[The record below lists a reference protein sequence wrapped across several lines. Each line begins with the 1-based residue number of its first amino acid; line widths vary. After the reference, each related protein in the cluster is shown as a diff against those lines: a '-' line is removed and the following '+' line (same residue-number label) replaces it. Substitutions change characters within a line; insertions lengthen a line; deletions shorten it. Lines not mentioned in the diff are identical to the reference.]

1 MMAPEVERNLGFFTE
16 EEQMRLGTAVVAIAG
31 AGGDGGELALS
42 LARLGFGAQ
51 GGEIRLADP
60 DTFERENINRQA
72 CCTTKTVGVNKA
84 VAVADYIREINPDIK
99 VTTYTEG
106 ITRENA
112 EDFVA
117 GSNLLID
124 ETEFTMHAI
133 GVALARTAR
142 QHEVPNLQVINVGF
156 GAQVT
161 SYDTDGRYTME
172 RRLGIPETMPLDEV
186 AKQEIPVTR
195 WLAELPSYGD
205 LSVFEKVAKGEKSA
219 PSVVT
224 GVNMAASIA
233 SVQALLHVLGPGNN
247 RPEPVYAP
255 QVLSVDA
262 MTGRSRHIRFPRLR
276 VTISMVAMA
285 LRSKLGLN
293 PRTSY

>member
-1 MMAPEVERNLGFFTE
+1 MIAPEVERNLGFFTE
-16 EEQMRLGTAVVAIAG
+16 EEQLRLGSAVVAIAG

-42 LARLGFGAQ
+42 LARLGIGAQ

-84 VAVADYIREINPDIK
+84 VAVAEYIREINPDIK

-106 ITRENA
+106 ITQQNTES
-112 EDFVA
+112 FVA
-117 GSNLLID
+117 GSDLLVD

-142 QHEVPNLQVINVGF
+142 RHQVPNLQVINVGF

-161 SYDTDGRYTME
+161 SYDAEGRYTME
-172 RRLGIPETMPLDEV
+172 RRLGIRESMPLEEV
-186 AKQEIPVTR
+186 AVQDVPVTR

-233 SVQALLHVLGPGNN
+233 SAQAVLHILGPGNH
-247 RPEPVYAP
+247 RPEPVFAP

-262 MTGRSRHIRFPRLR
+262 MTGKSHHIRFPRLR
-276 VTISMVAMA
+276 VMVSMAGMA

-293 PRTSY
+293 PRASY

>member
-60 DTFERENINRQA
+60 DTFERENINRQS

-142 QHEVPNLQVINVGF
+142 Q
-156 GAQVT
+156 
-161 SYDTDGRYTME
+161 
-172 RRLGIPETMPLDEV
+172 
-186 AKQEIPVTR
+186 
-195 WLAELPSYGD
+195 
-205 LSVFEKVAKGEKSA
+205 
-219 PSVVT
+219 
-224 GVNMAASIA
+224 
-233 SVQALLHVLGPGNN
+233 
-247 RPEPVYAP
+247 
-255 QVLSVDA
+255 
-262 MTGRSRHIRFPRLR
+262 
-276 VTISMVAMA
+276 
-285 LRSKLGLN
+285 
-293 PRTSY
+293 

>member
-1 MMAPEVERNLGFFTE
+1 MIAPEAERNLGFFTE

-42 LARLGFGAQ
+42 LARLGIGAQ

-72 CCTTKTVGVNKA
+72 CCTTRTVGMNKA
-84 VAVADYIREINPDIK
+84 VAVAEYIREINPDIK

-106 ITRENA
+106 ITRENT
-112 EDFVA
+112 ESFVA
-117 GSNLLID
+117 GSDLLVD

-133 GVALARTAR
+133 GIALARTAR
-142 QHEVPNLQVINVGF
+142 HHNVPNLQVINVGF

-161 SYDTDGRYTME
+161 SYDAQGKYTME
-172 RRLGIPETMPLDEV
+172 RRLGVPETMPLGEV
-186 AKQEIPVTR
+186 AEQGIPVTR

-205 LSVFEKVAKGEKSA
+205 LGVFEKVAKGEKSA

-224 GVNMAASIA
+224 GVNIAAGIA
-233 SVQALLHVLGPGNN
+233 SVQAILHLLGPGNH

-262 MTGRSRHIRFPRLR
+262 MTGKAHHIRFPRLR
-276 VTISMVAMA
+276 VMVSMAGMA

-293 PRTSY
+293 PRAGY